1 MVPLLTRST
10 SESSDGQKEQRI
22 FATFDFFFNGHVV
35 GVIACPIDTVPQTRD
50 VPNDNFNV
58 PVAISTASSSYR
70 DVRATPALPAH
81 EGDFVMTGRCHYSLQ
96 TSASGSS
103 KS

>member
-35 GVIACPIDTVPQTRD
+35 GVIACPIDIVP
-50 VPNDNFNV
+50 
-58 PVAISTASSSYR
+58 
-70 DVRATPALPAH
+70 
-81 EGDFVMTGRCHYSLQ
+81 
-96 TSASGSS
+96 
-103 KS
+103 